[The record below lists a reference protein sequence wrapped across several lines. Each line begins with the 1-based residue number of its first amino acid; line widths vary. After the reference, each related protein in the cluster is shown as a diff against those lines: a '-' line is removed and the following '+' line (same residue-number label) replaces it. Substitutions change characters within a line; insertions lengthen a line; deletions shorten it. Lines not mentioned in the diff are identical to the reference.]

1 MPLLGGLFG
10 GGGFSQNTGGGNANS
25 GIDKSNESTTITNT
39 TTNTTT
45 DASALAA
52 DNNSVALRVGDGS
65 TVSMLDGGAV
75 AAAFNFGGNV
85 AREAFNF
92 GGDALEY
99 GESITL
105 AAFDSLGETFESST
119 SRVAAAS
126 AQLVDK
132 VTIDSGERMQKMMQ
146 AVLLAAVVI
155 AGIMAWRNNAR

>member
-1 MPLLGGLFG
+1 MLGGLLGG
-10 GGGFSQNTGGGNANS
+10 GFNQNASGDANS
-25 GIDKSNESTTITNT
+25 GIDKSNESVVTTTT

-52 DNNSVALRVGDGS
+52 DNSSVALRVGDGS
-65 TVSMLDGGAV
+65 TVNMLDGGAV

-92 GGDALEY
+92 GGDALDY

-119 SRVAAAS
+119 SRVASAS

-132 VTIDSGERMQKMMQ
+132 VTVDSGERMQKMMQ

-155 AGIMAWRNNAR
+155 AGIMAWRGK